1 MLSLQLDTVE
11 SVTMSIRLN
20 TSLFILLMD
29 VDSAGNVMISS
40 SLWDLI
46 LRSLRSLQSL
56 NIVERNLTVLN
67 GTSLASV
74 IAHSFR
80 TKEQV
85 R

>member
-1 MLSLQLDTVE
+1 MLSLQLDIVE

-74 IAHSFR
+74 TAHSFR